1 MRNYKRTLILIA
13 LSAMI
18 LFTGCAAKQQEEEGS
33 LVTAPE
39 DVQRLAL
46 SFADDFIA
54 GNLDAVVGLFDTKMN
69 EAVPL
74 DDLEKLQGQISES
87 YGDFISRSVYRSEQ
101 VEGYNRVEVKADY
114 QQGSLILLIVFSNE
128 KLVSGFYVQQFT
140 DESANQVDLPT
151 GVSELD
157 MAVNSGS
164 FALAAKLTLPKSGE
178 NLPAV
183 VLVHGSGPLDMDST
197 VGANKPFRDIA
208 YALAQKGI
216 AVLRYDKRTYT
227 YANDLDANL
236 ITVNEESVQDAVAA
250 FKLLTSCDRIDPNRV
265 FILGHSLGG
274 MLIPMIAEQ
283 TPDAAGYVMM
293 AAPARKLHELIL
305 EQYEYLL
312 GLNPGEDAE
321 QTLAKIREQVQ
332 NIDSLDANSDLT
344 PDQLLGIPRNYWLNL
359 NAYDPVKTLEASAY
373 PVLIL
378 QGERDYQVTMTDFN
392 LFKDALQARADTKC
406 FSYPKLNHLFMAGEG
421 AKSTPEEYYTPS
433 IIDAAPLEDIAQWI
447 EGIR

>member
-1 MRNYKRTLILIA
+1 MRNCVRAVLVIA

-18 LFTGCAAKQQEEEGS
+18 LFSGCAAKQQDQNNAAAVPEEI
-33 LVTAPE
+33 
-39 DVQRLAL
+39 QRLAL
-46 SFADDFIA
+46 SFADDFIG
-54 GNLDAVVGLFDTKMN
+54 GNLDEAVGLFDTRMN

-74 DDLEKLQGQISES
+74 EDLKKLQEQIAET
-87 YGDFISRSVYRSEQ
+87 YGEFLSRSVYRSEQ
-101 VEGYNRVEVKADY
+101 VDGYNRVEVKTDY
-114 QQGSLILLIVFSNE
+114 QKGSVLLLIVFSSE
-128 KLVSGFYVQQFT
+128 KLVSGFYVQPFN
-140 DESANQVDLPT
+140 DESANPVALPE
-151 GVSELD
+151 GVTEQE

-164 FALAAKLTLPKSGE
+164 YALAAKLTLPQTGE
-178 NLPAV
+178 KLPAV

-227 YANDLDANL
+227 YAGDLDADA

-250 FKLLTSCDRIDPNRV
+250 FKLLASCDRIDPNRV
-265 FILGHSLGG
+265 FVLGHSLGG

-293 AAPARKLHELIL
+293 AAPARKLQDLIL
-305 EQYEYLL
+305 EQYEYILSL
-312 GLNPGEDAE
+312 DPGEDAE
-321 QTLAKIREQVQ
+321 QTLDKIREQVQ
-332 NIDSLDANSDLT
+332 AVNTLDANSDLT

-359 NAYDPVKTLEASAY
+359 NAYDPIKALQAVAS

-392 LFKDALQARADTKC
+392 LFKDALQARADVK
-406 FSYPKLNHLFMAGEG
+406 FISYPKLNHLFMAGEG
-421 AKSTPEEYYTPS
+421 EKSTPEEYYTPS
-433 IIDAAPLEDIAQWI
+433 SVDSVPLNDIAQWI
-447 EGIR
+447 EGVR